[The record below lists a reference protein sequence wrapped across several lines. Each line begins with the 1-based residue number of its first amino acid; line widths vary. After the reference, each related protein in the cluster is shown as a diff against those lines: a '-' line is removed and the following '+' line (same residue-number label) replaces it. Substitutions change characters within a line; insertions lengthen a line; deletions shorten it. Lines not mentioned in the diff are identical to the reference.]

1 MKKIIRLNENDLENL
16 VKKILKEESVN
27 PEWFEE
33 VSEPSKV
40 DSFLFDVFGK
50 LKPDEVYLE
59 EHGLTYYLNSSE
71 GGEFPT
77 GTILMVKKEPN
88 KFRTMMNISKVTL
101 YLDPTAISFRL
112 YALDEDDSNLDLSVK
127 RVFKEV
133 FGKDVDT
140 VEYYIP
146 SSYLHGYSDLFK

>member
-59 EHGLTYYLNSSE
+59 EHGLTYYLNSE

-88 KFRTMMNISKVTL
+88 KFRTMMGITKTTL
-101 YLDPTAISFRL
+101 FLDPTSISFKL
-112 YALDEDDSNLDLSVK
+112 YELEENDDELDLSVK
-127 RVFKEV
+127 KVFKEV
-133 FGKDVDT
+133 FGGDIET
-140 VEYYIP
+140 VEYHIP
-146 SSYLHGYSDLFK
+146 ASYLQAYSDLFE